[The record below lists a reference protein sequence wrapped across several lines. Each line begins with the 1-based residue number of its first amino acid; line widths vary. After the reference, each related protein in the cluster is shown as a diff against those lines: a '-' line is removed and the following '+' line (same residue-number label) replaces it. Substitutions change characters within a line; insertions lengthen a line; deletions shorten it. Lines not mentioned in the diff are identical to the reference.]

1 MKTRWIQLI
10 AGLVMVVLC
19 ISTCA
24 TTSNAGVIWEDD
36 FNDGNYN
43 GWTICNNTI
52 LEDGGYGLANSNWS
66 AADYCLQ
73 VDHEDYGIITHPSD
87 VAYGKWSFD
96 FRANES
102 QIYEGQSGLIEF
114 IANNEILSTDNWN
127 DPVSYYI
134 RYMVFAGP
142 EEDKNFTLEL
152 RKWYDGVAT
161 TIDTYQ
167 TPVVTGWHHFDVTRN
182 TTGWFSVYLND
193 SLVLEG
199 EDTDITTCELFWL
212 WFEKG
217 QMIDNIVID
226 NDWNHTTTTTTT
238 PTNGAIDVPTIPIIA
253 GVGVA
258 VAVIVL
264 AIIFLRRR

>member
-10 AGLVMVVLC
+10 AGLAMMVLC
-19 ISTCA
+19 ISTC
-24 TTSNAGVIWEDD
+24 TTTTNAAVRWEDD
-36 FNDGNYN
+36 FNDKNYN

-52 LEDGGYGLANSNWS
+52 LENGGYGLANSNWS
-66 AADYCLQ
+66 AVDNCLQ
-73 VDHEDYGIITHPSD
+73 VDHEDYGIITHSSD
-87 VAYGKWSFD
+87 LAYGKWSFD

-102 QIYEGQSGLIEF
+102 QVYEGQSALIEF

-134 RYMVFAGP
+134 RYLVFPGP
-142 EEDKNFTLEL
+142 EEDKNFIVEL

-182 TTGWFSVYLND
+182 TTGWFSVYLNG

-199 EDTDITTCELFWL
+199 EDTNITTSELFWL

-217 QMIDNIVID
+217 QMIDNIIVNDEVIT
-226 NDWNHTTTTTTT
+226 TTTTTTT
-238 PTNGAIDVPTIPIIA
+238 PPPDGTTILIIA
-253 GVGVA
+253 GVGLA
-258 VAVIVL
+258 VVVIVL
-264 AIIFLRRR
+264 VVVFAKRR

>member
-1 MKTRWIQLI
+1 MKTKWKYVITVFTM
-10 AGLVMVVLC
+10 AVLC
-19 ISTCA
+19 ISVCTTTTNA
-24 TTSNAGVIWEDD
+24 TVVWSDD
-36 FNDGNYN
+36 FNDGNYD

-52 LEDGGYGLANSNWS
+52 LENGGYGLANSNWS
-66 AADYCLQ
+66 AVDNCLQ
-73 VDHEDYGIITHPSD
+73 VNHEDYGIITHPSD

-102 QIYEGQSGLIEF
+102 QVYEGQSALIEF

-142 EEDKNFTLEL
+142 EEDKNFTLQL

-182 TTGWFSVYLND
+182 TTGWFSVYLNG
-193 SLVLEG
+193 SPVLEG
-199 EDTDITTCELFWL
+199 EDTDITTSELFWL

-217 QMIDNIVID
+217 QMIDNIVVD
-226 NDWNHTTTTTTT
+226 DDWNFTTTTTLDGTDGDTT
-238 PTNGAIDVPTIPIIA
+238 FMLIIA

-258 VAVIVL
+258 VVVIVL